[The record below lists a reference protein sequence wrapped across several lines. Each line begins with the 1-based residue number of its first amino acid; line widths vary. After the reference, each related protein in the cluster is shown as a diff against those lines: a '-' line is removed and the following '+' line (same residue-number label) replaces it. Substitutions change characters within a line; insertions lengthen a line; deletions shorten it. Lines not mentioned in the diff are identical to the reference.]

1 MAMIPQAS
9 LFCWKDVENLGDL
22 ERLVLVLK
30 TIPDEALM
38 RVLEIDRGQGRD
50 DYPIRAVWNSLLAGV
65 VCQHASVEELR
76 RELLRNAQLREVC
89 GFDVLV
95 KAAAAV
101 PPPWVYTRF
110 FRLLFKHAGLIDA
123 MFDEL
128 VESLHRELPGFG
140 RCLAGDG
147 KAVPAHARAPK
158 KDAEPRDPDGRR
170 DIDADWGAKTKKKTR
185 DDGTSYKKI
194 TRWFGYKLHLVV
206 DADYEL
212 PVAYEITKAS
222 AGEAPIARKLVKR
235 LSERHEDL
243 MKKTCEVYL
252 YDKAGDDTRLIRTLW
267 DDHGIKPVIPVRDCW
282 QEGDEIELPSGERR
296 KTLQVPGTRD
306 VVYTEK
312 GGVYCFCPRTV
323 AAAKA
328 GEVDKVR
335 EMAFGGFEKNRSTL
349 RYRCPARQYGYE
361 CPGAER
367 CKAKTGVRIK
377 LDVGRRVFTPLAR
390 NTYVWE
396 RTYKKRTAVE
406 RVNSRFDGP
415 YGFER
420 HFIRGLA
427 KMRLRTGFALVVMLS
442 MALGRVR
449 EKRKHLA
456 RSLVQAA

>member
-1 MAMIPQAS
+1 MAIIPQAS
-9 LFCWKDVENLGDL
+9 LFCWKDIENLGDL
-22 ERLVLVLK
+22 KRLVLVLK
-30 TIPDEALM
+30 TIPDEGLMQALE
-38 RVLEIDRGQGRD
+38 RDRGRGRD

-95 KAAAAV
+95 KAEAAV
-101 PPPWVYTRF
+101 PPSWVYTRF
-110 FRLLFKHAGLIDA
+110 FRLLFKHADVIDA

-128 VESLHRELPGFG
+128 VESLHRELDGFG

-147 KAVPAHARAPK
+147 KAIPTHARAPK
-158 KDAEPRDPDGRR
+158 KDAEPKDPDGRR
-170 DIDADWGAKTKKKTR
+170 DTDADWGAKTKKKTR
-185 DDGTSYKKI
+185 DDGTPYKKI

-252 YDKAGDDTRLIRTLW
+252 YDKAGDDTTLIKTLW
-267 DDHGIKPVIPVRDCW
+267 DNHGIKPVIPVRDCW
-282 QEGDEIELPSGERR
+282 KDGDEMELPSGERR
-296 KTLQVPGTRD
+296 KTRQVPGTRD

-312 GGVYCFCPRTV
+312 GGVYCLCPRTV

-335 EMAFGGFEKNRSTL
+335 EMAFGGFEKDRGTL
-349 RYRCPARQYGYE
+349 RYRCPARQYGYA

-377 LDVGRRVFTPLAR
+377 LDVDRRVFTPLAR
-390 NTYVWE
+390 NTYLWE

-406 RVNSRFDGP
+406 RVNSRFDVS

-427 KMRLRTGFALVVMLS
+427 KMRVRTGLALVVMLGV
-442 MALGRVR
+442 ALGRVR
-449 EKRKHLA
+449 EKRKDLA
-456 RSLVQAA
+456 RSLVRAA